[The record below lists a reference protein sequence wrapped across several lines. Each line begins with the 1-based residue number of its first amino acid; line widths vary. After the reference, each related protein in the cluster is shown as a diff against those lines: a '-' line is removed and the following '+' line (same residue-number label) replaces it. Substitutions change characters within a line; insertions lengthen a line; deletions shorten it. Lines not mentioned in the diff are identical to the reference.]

1 MAKYLVNTMH
11 MHTLVLLSYL
21 VLNMHSALAGEVLR
35 DPTQL
40 PQNTMPMPNQTNIPS
55 TYDGPVLQSVM
66 LSDSVKAAIINGK
79 QIRLGQAYNQATLIA
94 LTENTATLKAADG
107 IETVLKMPHMMIKK
121 NEKQDAIANR

>member
-1 MAKYLVNTMH
+1 